1 MLVTVAHFLEV
12 PTEKNEKQQKS
23 RKVAKGLFWEFLR
36 NNIYNLLVI
45 ARKSIKLYKQIRF
58 ALSLHQVAL
67 SC

>member
-36 NNIYNLLVI
+36 NNIYKFIGN
-45 ARKSIKLYKQIRF
+45 
-58 ALSLHQVAL
+58 
-67 SC
+67 C